1 VVVDIVVVVE
11 DASIVVVFIMDDD
24 VVFAVFAVME
34 YFNPATGE
42 ITPWSAPLV
51 LVIMAC
57 ECVFDEAVFPKF
69 MFVVDA
75 EPKSENEM
83 LAGISLP
90 GTPISWTFP
99 LSVLR
104 LNPFTDLVAP
114 EQKLNQSCTSY
125 EKLNI
130 ITAGIIQ
137 WSIQI

>member
-1 VVVDIVVVVE
+1 
-11 DASIVVVFIMDDD
+11 
-24 VVFAVFAVME
+24 
-34 YFNPATGE
+34 
-42 ITPWSAPLV
+42 
-51 LVIMAC
+51 MAC
-57 ECVFDEAVFPKF
+57 ECAFDEAVFPEF

-114 EQKLNQSCTSY
+114 VQKLNQSCTSY
-125 EKLNI
+125 EKLI
-130 ITAGIIQ
+130 
-137 WSIQI
+137 